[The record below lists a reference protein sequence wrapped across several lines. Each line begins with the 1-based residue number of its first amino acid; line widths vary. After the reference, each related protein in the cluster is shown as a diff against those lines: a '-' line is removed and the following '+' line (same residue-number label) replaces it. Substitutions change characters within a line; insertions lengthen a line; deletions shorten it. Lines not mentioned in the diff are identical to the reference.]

1 MYAIGKDTLAMKAV
15 VGEEALNQEDK
26 LYLDFLERFEKKFL
40 AQGPY
45 ESRSIFKSLDL
56 AWENLRIFSDKML
69 KKINQEHIKKYF
81 KRSEEMG
88 RGPEEEKMPPKGDKK
103 K

>member
-15 VGEEALNQEDK
+15 VGEEALSQEDK

-40 AQGPY
+40 TQGPY

-69 KKINQEHIKKYF
+69 KKINTEHVKKYF
-81 KRSEEMG
+81 KRADEIG
-88 RGPEEEKMPPKGDKK
+88 RAEEEKMPPAKNK
-103 K
+103 

>member
-15 VGEEALNQEDK
+15 VGEEALSQEDK

-69 KKINQEHIKKYF
+69 KKIGPEHVKKYF
-81 KRSEEMG
+81 KRAEEAG
-88 RGPEEEKMPPKGDKK
+88 RVEEEKMPPPKK
-103 K
+103 